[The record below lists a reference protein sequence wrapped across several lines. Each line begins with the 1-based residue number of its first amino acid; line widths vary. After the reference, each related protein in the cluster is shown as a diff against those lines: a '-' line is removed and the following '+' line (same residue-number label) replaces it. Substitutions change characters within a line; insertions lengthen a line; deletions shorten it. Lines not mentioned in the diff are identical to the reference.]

1 MIAVGRISTSQ
12 PHRHLSQGYGA
23 LLLTTESAE
32 NGEVWQASVIRVQL
46 LP

>member
-1 MIAVGRISTSQ
+1 MGPFDSQ
-12 PHRHLSQGYGA
+12 LSFTRTPSQGYGA